1 VDRIPILRLGSVLIV
16 SVQGDLADAVAV
28 ALRHDVGTQ
37 VCEGGT
43 TGVVL
48 DVSGVAIVDSY
59 LGRVLTEIA
68 ADCSLLGASTVVA
81 GIKPAVAITLVEMG
95 LRLDG
100 ARTARSLEAA
110 MAMLGASVA
119 AVPFPAHGAHGA
131 HGNAEDAVATVESE
145 P

>member
-1 VDRIPILRLGSVLIV
+1 MWFATGGRISTRSVLP
-16 SVQGDLADAVAV
+16 ADAVAV
-28 ALRHDVGTQ
+28 ALRHDVGTA
-37 VCEGGT
+37 VSSGGV
-43 TGVVL
+43 TGVIL

-110 MAMLGASVA
+110 VALLGADVA
-119 AVPFPAHGAHGA
+119 PTAVSGSGP
-131 HGNAEDAVATVESE
+131 
-145 P
+145 

>member
-1 VDRIPILRLGSVLIV
+1 VDRIPILQLGSILIV
-16 SVQGDLADAVAV
+16 SVQGDLADAQAV

-37 VCEGGT
+37 VSEGGVN
-43 TGVVL
+43 GVVL
-48 DVSGVAIVDSY
+48 DVSGVAVVDSY

-68 ADCSLLGASTVVA
+68 ADSLLLGASTVVA

-119 AVPFPAHGAHGA
+119 ATPVPAGRTLA
-131 HGNAEDAVATVESE
+131 NSVARVESR

>member
-1 VDRIPILRLGSVLIV
+1 VDRIPILQLGPILIV
-16 SVQGDLADAVAV
+16 SVQGDLADAQAV

-37 VCEGGT
+37 VSEDGV

-48 DVSGVAIVDSY
+48 DVSGVTIVDSY

-68 ADCSLLGASTVVA
+68 ADSSLLGARTVVA

-110 MAMLGASVA
+110 MAMLGRSIA
-119 AVPFPAHGAHGA
+119 ATRVPAGRPANSPAR
-131 HGNAEDAVATVESE
+131 VESR

>member
-1 VDRIPILRLGSVLIV
+1 VDRIPILRLGPVLIV

-28 ALRHDVGTQ
+28 ALRHDVGEQ
-37 VCEGGT
+37 VSSGGV

-110 MAMLGASVA
+110 MAMLGTSVA
-119 AVPFPAHGAHGA
+119 PVPLAGLARA
-131 HGNAEDAVATVESE
+131 TAEGG

>member
-1 VDRIPILRLGSVLIV
+1 VDRIPILQLGSILIV
-16 SVQGDLADAVAV
+16 SVQGDLADAQAV

-37 VCEGGT
+37 VSEGGV

-68 ADCSLLGASTVVA
+68 ADSSLLGASTVVA

-119 AVPFPAHGAHGA
+119 AMPVPVGRTLA
-131 HGNAEDAVATVESE
+131 DSVTRVESR

>member
-1 VDRIPILRLGSVLIV
+1 MDRIPILRLGPILIV

-28 ALRHDVGTQ
+28 ALRDDVGHA
-37 VCEGGT
+37 VSSGGT

-68 ADCSLLGASTVVA
+68 ADSSLLGASTVVA

-110 MAMLGASVA
+110 MAMLGTSIAP
-119 AVPFPAHGAHGA
+119 VPFLTAGMAAPAAS
-131 HGNAEDAVATVESE
+131 AEGG

>member
-1 VDRIPILRLGSVLIV
+1 MDRIPLLRLGPVLIV
-16 SVQGDLADAVAV
+16 SVQGDLADATAV
-28 ALRHDVGTQ
+28 ALRHDVSDA
-37 VCEGGT
+37 VSSGGIS
-43 TGVVL
+43 GVVL

-68 ADCSLLGASTVVA
+68 ADCALLGASTIVA

-110 MAMLGASVA
+110 MAMLGLDVA
-119 AVPFPAHGAHGA
+119 VTAVS
-131 HGNAEDAVATVESE
+131 AESG

>member
-1 VDRIPILRLGSVLIV
+1 MDRIPILRLGSVLIV

-28 ALRHDVGTQ
+28 ALRHDVGTE
-37 VCEGGT
+37 VSSGGI

-48 DVSGVAIVDSY
+48 DVSGVTIVDSY

-68 ADCSLLGASTVVA
+68 ADCSLLGARTIVA

-110 MAMLGASVA
+110 MAMLGTGVA
-119 AVPFPAHGAHGA
+119 AVPFPASADSAGS
-131 HGNAEDAVATVESE
+131 VATVESG

>member
-1 VDRIPILRLGSVLIV
+1 VDRIPLLRLGPILIV

-28 ALRHDVGTQ
+28 ALRSDVGEAVST
-37 VCEGGT
+37 GGV

-68 ADCSLLGASTVVA
+68 ADCALLGASTVVA

-110 MAMLGASVA
+110 MAMLGTSVA
-119 AVPFPAHGAHGA
+119 PVPFVAAGPATP
-131 HGNAEDAVATVESE
+131 AESG

>member
-1 VDRIPILRLGSVLIV
+1 MDRIPILRLGPVLIV

-28 ALRHDVGTQ
+28 ALRHDVGDA
-37 VCEGGT
+37 VSSGGI

-110 MAMLGASVA
+110 MAMLGTSVA
-119 AVPFPAHGAHGA
+119 AVPFPASVSLA
-131 HGNAEDAVATVESE
+131 NSVARVESR

>member
-1 VDRIPILRLGSVLIV
+1 MDRIPILRLGPVLIV

-28 ALRHDVGTQ
+28 ALRHDVGDA
-37 VCEGGT
+37 VSSGGI

-68 ADCSLLGASTVVA
+68 ADSSLLGASTVVA

-110 MAMLGASVA
+110 MAMLGTSVA
-119 AVPFPAHGAHGA
+119 PVPFTAAGSPARSGA
-131 HGNAEDAVATVESE
+131 

>member
-1 VDRIPILRLGSVLIV
+1 MDRIPLLRLGPVLIV
-16 SVQGDLADAVAV
+16 SVQGDLADATAV
-28 ALRHDVGTQ
+28 ALRHDVGDA
-37 VCEGGT
+37 VSSGGIS
-43 TGVVL
+43 GVVL

-68 ADCSLLGASTVVA
+68 ADCALLGASTIVA

-110 MAMLGASVA
+110 MAMLGLDVA
-119 AVPFPAHGAHGA
+119 VTAVS
-131 HGNAEDAVATVESE
+131 AESG

>member
-1 VDRIPILRLGSVLIV
+1 VDRIPILQLGPILIV

-28 ALRHDVGTQ
+28 ALRHDVGHA
-37 VCEGGT
+37 VSSGRR

-59 LGRVLTEIA
+59 LGRVLAEIA

-110 MAMLGASVA
+110 MAMLGTSVA
-119 AVPFPAHGAHGA
+119 PVPFAAP
-131 HGNAEDAVATVESE
+131 VAAPVGSTESG

>member
-1 VDRIPILRLGSVLIV
+1 MDRIPILRLGPILIV

-28 ALRHDVGTQ
+28 ALRNDVGHA
-37 VCEGGT
+37 VSSGGT

-68 ADCSLLGASTVVA
+68 ADCSLLGASTIVA

-110 MAMLGASVA
+110 MAMLGTSIAP
-119 AVPFPAHGAHGA
+119 VPFLTAGMAAPAEGG
-131 HGNAEDAVATVESE
+131 

>member
-1 VDRIPILRLGSVLIV
+1 MDRIPILRLGSVLIV

-28 ALRHDVGTQ
+28 ALRHDVGTA
-37 VCEGGT
+37 VSSGGV
-43 TGVVL
+43 TGVIL

-110 MAMLGASVA
+110 VAMLGT
-119 AVPFPAHGAHGA
+119 
-131 HGNAEDAVATVESE
+131 DVATPAIFGSG

>member
-1 VDRIPILRLGSVLIV
+1 VDRIPILRLGPVLIV

-28 ALRHDVGTQ
+28 ALRHDVGDA
-37 VCEGGT
+37 VSSGGI

-68 ADCSLLGASTVVA
+68 ADCSLLGASTIVA
-81 GIKPAVAITLVEMG
+81 GLKPAVAITLVEMG

-110 MAMLGASVA
+110 MAMLGSSVA
-119 AVPFPAHGAHGA
+119 PVPFAVPVAS
-131 HGNAEDAVATVESE
+131 AENG

>member
-16 SVQGDLADAVAV
+16 SVQGDLADAQAV
-28 ALRHDVGTQ
+28 ALRDDVGTA
-37 VCEGGT
+37 VSSGGV
-43 TGVVL
+43 TGVIL

-59 LGRVLTEIA
+59 LGWVLAEIA
-68 ADCSLLGASTVVA
+68 ADCSLLGASTVMS

-110 MAMLGASVA
+110 VAMLGADVA
-119 AVPFPAHGAHGA
+119 PAAIIGSG
-131 HGNAEDAVATVESE
+131 

>member
-28 ALRHDVGTQ
+28 ALRDDVGAA
-37 VCEGGT
+37 VSSGRV

-110 MAMLGASVA
+110 VAMLGADVA
-119 AVPFPAHGAHGA
+119 PAASFGSG
-131 HGNAEDAVATVESE
+131 

>member
-1 VDRIPILRLGSVLIV
+1 MDRIPILQLGSILIV
-16 SVQGDLADAVAV
+16 SVQGDLADAQAV

-37 VCEGGT
+37 VSEGGV

-68 ADCSLLGASTVVA
+68 ADSSLLGASTVVA

-119 AVPFPAHGAHGA
+119 ATSLPAGRTLAHS
-131 HGNAEDAVATVESE
+131 VARVESR

>member
-1 VDRIPILRLGSVLIV
+1 MDRIPILRLGSVLIV

-28 ALRHDVGTQ
+28 ALRHDVGAA
-37 VCEGGT
+37 VSSGRV
-43 TGVVL
+43 TGVIL

-110 MAMLGASVA
+110 VALLGADVA
-119 AVPFPAHGAHGA
+119 PTAVSGSGP
-131 HGNAEDAVATVESE
+131 
-145 P
+145 

>member
-1 VDRIPILRLGSVLIV
+1 MDRIPILRLGPVLIV
-16 SVQGDLADAVAV
+16 SVQGDLADAIAV
-28 ALRHDVGTQ
+28 ALRRDVGDA
-37 VCEGGT
+37 VSSGGV

-68 ADCSLLGASTVVA
+68 ADSSLLGASTVVA

-110 MAMLGASVA
+110 MAMLGLDVAPA
-119 AVPFPAHGAHGA
+119 AV
-131 HGNAEDAVATVESE
+131 TVESG

>member
-1 VDRIPILRLGSVLIV
+1 MDRIPLLRLGPVLIV

-28 ALRHDVGTQ
+28 ALRHDVGDA
-37 VCEGGT
+37 VSSGGI

-68 ADCSLLGASTVVA
+68 ADCALLGASTIVA

-110 MAMLGASVA
+110 MAMLGLDVA
-119 AVPFPAHGAHGA
+119 VTAVS
-131 HGNAEDAVATVESE
+131 AESG

>member
-1 VDRIPILRLGSVLIV
+1 MDRIPILRLGSVLIV

-28 ALRHDVGTQ
+28 ALRHDVGTA
-37 VCEGGT
+37 VSSGGV
-43 TGVVL
+43 TGVIL

-110 MAMLGASVA
+110 VALLGADVA
-119 AVPFPAHGAHGA
+119 PTAISGSGP
-131 HGNAEDAVATVESE
+131 
-145 P
+145 

>member
-1 VDRIPILRLGSVLIV
+1 MDRIPILRLGSVLIV

-28 ALRHDVGTQ
+28 ALRHDVGAA
-37 VCEGGT
+37 VSSGRV
-43 TGVVL
+43 TGVIL

-81 GIKPAVAITLVEMG
+81 GVKPAVAITLVEMG

-110 MAMLGASVA
+110 VALLGADVA
-119 AVPFPAHGAHGA
+119 PTAISGSGP
-131 HGNAEDAVATVESE
+131 
-145 P
+145 

>member
-1 VDRIPILRLGSVLIV
+1 VDRIPILQLGSILIV
-16 SVQGDLADAVAV
+16 RVQGDLADAQAV

-37 VCEGGT
+37 VSEGGV

-68 ADCSLLGASTVVA
+68 ADSSLLGASTVVA

-119 AVPFPAHGAHGA
+119 AMPVPVGRTLA
-131 HGNAEDAVATVESE
+131 DSVTRVESR

>member
-1 VDRIPILRLGSVLIV
+1 MDRIPILRLGPVLIV

-28 ALRHDVGTQ
+28 ALRHDVGDA
-37 VCEGGT
+37 VSSGGI

-68 ADCSLLGASTVVA
+68 ADCSLLGARAIVA

-110 MAMLGASVA
+110 MAMLGTSVA
-119 AVPFPAHGAHGA
+119 PVPFTATGSPARSGA
-131 HGNAEDAVATVESE
+131 

>member
-1 VDRIPILRLGSVLIV
+1 VDRIPILRLGPVLIV

-28 ALRHDVGTQ
+28 ALRRDVGDA
-37 VCEGGT
+37 VSSGGI

-68 ADCSLLGASTVVA
+68 ADCSLLGARAVVA

-110 MAMLGASVA
+110 MAMLGTSVA
-119 AVPFPAHGAHGA
+119 PVPFTATGSPASSGA
-131 HGNAEDAVATVESE
+131 

>member
-1 VDRIPILRLGSVLIV
+1 MDRIPILRLGPILIV

-28 ALRHDVGTQ
+28 ALRHDVGDA
-37 VCEGGT
+37 VSSGGT

-68 ADCSLLGASTVVA
+68 ADSSLLGASTIVA

-110 MAMLGASVA
+110 MAMLGMDVAPVAPVA
-119 AVPFPAHGAHGA
+119 AI
-131 HGNAEDAVATVESE
+131 AESG

>member
-1 VDRIPILRLGSVLIV
+1 VDRIPILRLGPVLIV

-28 ALRHDVGTQ
+28 ALRHDVGDA
-37 VCEGGT
+37 VSSGGI

-68 ADCSLLGASTVVA
+68 ADSSLLGASTVVA

-110 MAMLGASVA
+110 MAMLGTSVA
-119 AVPFPAHGAHGA
+119 PVPFTAAGSPARSGA
-131 HGNAEDAVATVESE
+131 

>member
-1 VDRIPILRLGSVLIV
+1 VDRIPILRLGPVLIV

-28 ALRHDVGTQ
+28 ALRHDVADA
-37 VCEGGT
+37 VSSGGT

-68 ADCSLLGASTVVA
+68 ADCSLLGASTIVA

-100 ARTARSLEAA
+100 ARTARSLETA
-110 MAMLGASVA
+110 MAMLGMDVAPVA
-119 AVPFPAHGAHGA
+119 AIS
-131 HGNAEDAVATVESE
+131 ESG

>member
-1 VDRIPILRLGSVLIV
+1 VG
-16 SVQGDLADAVAV
+16 DAVSS
-28 ALRHDVGTQ
+28 
-37 VCEGGT
+37 GGIS
-43 TGVVL
+43 GVVL

-68 ADCSLLGASTVVA
+68 ADCALLGASTIVA

-110 MAMLGASVA
+110 MAMLGLDVA
-119 AVPFPAHGAHGA
+119 VTAVT
-131 HGNAEDAVATVESE
+131 AESG

>member
-1 VDRIPILRLGSVLIV
+1 MDRIPLLRLGPVLIV
-16 SVQGDLADAVAV
+16 SVQGDLADATAV
-28 ALRHDVGTQ
+28 ALRHDVGDA
-37 VCEGGT
+37 VSSGGIS
-43 TGVVL
+43 GVVL

-68 ADCSLLGASTVVA
+68 ADCALLGASTIVA

-110 MAMLGASVA
+110 MAMLGLDIAPA
-119 AVPFPAHGAHGA
+119 ATALTAVT
-131 HGNAEDAVATVESE
+131 AESG

>member
-1 VDRIPILRLGSVLIV
+1 MDRIPILRLGPILIV

-28 ALRHDVGTQ
+28 ALRHDVGEA
-37 VCEGGT
+37 VSSGGI

-48 DVSGVAIVDSY
+48 DVSGVAVVDSY

-68 ADCSLLGASTVVA
+68 ADCSLLGARAIVA

-110 MAMLGASVA
+110 MAMLGMDVAPAAPVA
-119 AVPFPAHGAHGA
+119 AI
-131 HGNAEDAVATVESE
+131 AESG

>member
-1 VDRIPILRLGSVLIV
+1 MDRIPILRLGPVLIV

-28 ALRHDVGTQ
+28 ALRRDVGDA
-37 VCEGGT
+37 VSSGGI

-110 MAMLGASVA
+110 MAMLGTSVA
-119 AVPFPAHGAHGA
+119 PVPFTATGSPARSGA
-131 HGNAEDAVATVESE
+131 

>member
-1 VDRIPILRLGSVLIV
+1 MDRIPILRLGPVLIV

-28 ALRHDVGTQ
+28 ALRHDVGTA
-37 VCEGGT
+37 VSSGGV
-43 TGVVL
+43 TGVIL

-110 MAMLGASVA
+110 VALLGADVA
-119 AVPFPAHGAHGA
+119 PTAISGSGP
-131 HGNAEDAVATVESE
+131 
-145 P
+145 

>member
-1 VDRIPILRLGSVLIV
+1 MDRIPILRLGSLLIV

-28 ALRHDVGTQ
+28 ALRHDVGHA
-37 VCEGGT
+37 VSSGGI

-48 DVSGVAIVDSY
+48 DVSGVAVVDSY

-68 ADCSLLGASTVVA
+68 ADSSLLGASTVVA

-110 MAMLGASVA
+110 MAMLGTDVTSAAS
-119 AVPFPAHGAHGA
+119 
-131 HGNAEDAVATVESE
+131 AESG

>member
-1 VDRIPILRLGSVLIV
+1 MADVDRIPLLQLGPILIV

-28 ALRHDVGTQ
+28 ALRNDVGDA
-37 VCEGGT
+37 VASGGI

-68 ADCSLLGASTVVA
+68 ADAALLGASTVVA

-110 MAMLGASVA
+110 MAMLGTSVA
-119 AVPFPAHGAHGA
+119 PVPFQ
-131 HGNAEDAVATVESE
+131 VAAGSG

>member
-1 VDRIPILRLGSVLIV
+1 MDRIPILRLGPVLIV

-28 ALRHDVGTQ
+28 ALRHDVGDA
-37 VCEGGT
+37 VSSGGI

-68 ADCSLLGASTVVA
+68 ADSSLLGASTVVA

-110 MAMLGASVA
+110 MAMLGTSVA
-119 AVPFPAHGAHGA
+119 PVPFTAAGSRARSGA
-131 HGNAEDAVATVESE
+131 